1 VFPSDL
7 PGVNPAT
14 LNGIILYYRLMTKW
28 SGLGDSTG
36 LSRVGLSQMKIEEG
50 TKRYDQH
57 HRRHV
62 PDAISLRHPP
72 IPAPSRV
79 EVIQA
84 THHMHYLET
93 TFIKQ
98 G

>member
-1 VFPSDL
+1 MVQSL
-7 PGVNPAT
+7 LRTV
-14 LNGIILYYRLMTKW
+14 
-28 SGLGDSTG
+28 
-36 LSRVGLSQMKIEEG
+36 E

-57 HRRHV
+57 HRRPVH
-62 PDAISLRHPP
+62 DAITRQHAP

-79 EVIQA
+79 EVLRA

-98 G
+98 D